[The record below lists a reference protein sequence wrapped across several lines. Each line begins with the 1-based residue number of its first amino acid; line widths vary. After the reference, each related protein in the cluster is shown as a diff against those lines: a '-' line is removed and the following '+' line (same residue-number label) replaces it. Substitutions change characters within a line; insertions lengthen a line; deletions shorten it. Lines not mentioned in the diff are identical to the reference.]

1 MISDN
6 NNNNN
11 DDGIP
16 NRNNSVS
23 CYKLLITFDQVL

>member
-11 DDGIP
+11 NNGIL
-16 NRNNSVS
+16 NKNSSVS
-23 CYKLLITFDQVL
+23 CYKLLIIFQEL

>member
-6 NNNNN
+6 NNNKN
-11 DDGIP
+11 DGIP